1 MSQRMQRIAFITFFL
16 SIYERVIN
24 MNLSP
29 KLGIIIEKMQLK
41 GSESML
47 AVLIMSTIMLGC
59 ILMILITKDKAL
71 SLSCLMLVMRL
82 KNSTKFI

>member
-71 SLSCLMLVMRL
+71 SCLMLVMRL